1 MINQK
6 LLVSGADYF
15 SDEFEIN
22 PYYTSDKI
30 DVAKA
35 IAEHKIIVDC
45 FKKAGIE
52 VIKVDP
58 PKDSQDGVYTANW
71 ALVHNGVAIMARLP
85 EARKA
90 EEGYAKKVLENL
102 GIKTVEV
109 PDNYLYSG
117 QGDSLICGNYLFGG
131 RGYRSD
137 PEAQQ
142 FAAKTLGLDLI
153 QVHAK
158 PQLNADGTEHINPFT
173 HHADS
178 FWYDLD
184 LAISVIDEHTIAYC
198 PDALDEESNRKIESL
213 TDLDKITVD
222 FDECTKG
229 FANNLVSTGKHVIM
243 SCKAPKFQAEL
254 EKRGLICLTPDI
266 EELKEGGGYIRCVS
280 LWLS

>member
-22 PYYTSDKI
+22 PYYTSNKI

-254 EKRGLICLTPDI
+254 EKRGLICLTPNI

>member
-22 PYYTSDKI
+22 PYYTSNKI

-35 IAEHKIIVDC
+35 VAEHKIIVDC

-71 ALVHNGVAIMARLP
+71 ALVHNGVAVMARLP

-142 FAAKTLGLDLI
+142 FAAKTLGLNLI